1 MLHWLQ
7 YVILVPKVND
17 FYNKLHVLLINT
29 RHATHCHPS
38 TFGHKVNSTNM
49 LDAGAGNNLA
59 DVLSHINHCLS
70 LWLALAAPPPVC
82 SHEIVTNRTISTAMK
97 SLKQKSKAAAS
108 AAVHP
113 PANVA
118 LQDGLPLP
126 SIEDEMNNIP
136 IQEAPASR
144 PTTTTIK
151 PGPPRLTNSINPEYL
166 NCSKL
171 TTAHKL
177 PKKMVK
183 TL

>member
-1 MLHWLQ
+1 M
-7 YVILVPKVND
+7 
-17 FYNKLHVLLINT
+17 F
-29 RHATHCHPS
+29 
-38 TFGHKVNSTNM
+38 
-49 LDAGAGNNLA
+49 DAGAVNNLA
-59 DVLSHINHCLS
+59 DVLSRIDHRLS

-82 SHEIVTNRTISTAMK
+82 SREIITNWMISTAMK
-97 SLKQKSKAAAS
+97 SLKQKSNAAAS
-108 AAVHP
+108 AEVHP

-126 SIEDEMNNIP
+126 SVEDEMNNIP

-144 PTTTTIK
+144 PTTMTIK
-151 PGPPRLTNSINPEYL
+151 PGAPRLTNSINPEYL

-177 PKKMVK
+177 QKKNLVK